1 MFLKPF
7 KLKSNAPLKGS
18 DCKKLKIK
26 PTTLIR
32 VNAPCPF
39 RQRIQTEFPHTNP
52 DLLVPNKSNVSIL
65 KLITYGELQISVF
78 CVDKLPMFFEN
89 EENKL
94 VPTLYSLWQVPDLLP
109 YFTTHPAVL
118 PKLNNGADLMLP
130 GVVVQGVGMN
140 MYGHYK
146 KGQLVAV
153 NLSSN
158 KSAVGIGYLPRSS
171 DDLYMSGGHGVAVKI
186 LHVFGDK
193 LWAIEPQIAQQ
204 VPQFKITSLTDDDF
218 PELGSV
224 KHTGKQN
231 KASPNLDEQN
241 EEILT
246 EGIQNFNLDA
256 DIAISSQINFK
267 TESKGNIV
275 VANDINMEICNSER
289 SNETTPELMLRN
301 AFLSA
306 LKNRGH
312 SLQLPLL
319 TSTFFR
325 SYILPE
331 CGQSL
336 DLKKTKYKKLSNFLN
351 EMIDDGFIVVREE
364 TKGVDKIISIDFEHP
379 DLVNFVTDYKQPI
392 NNMEESNE
400 NSLFHSELTELYIV
414 TDAVAALF
422 TKLNYKRGEGIA
434 AQQVK
439 KVIREYINKVNLS
452 LSKKPEDEAK
462 SYILDECLQSIC
474 KTNVATLSK
483 IVATV
488 TLQMDHSYQ
497 MCTAKDVSGNK
508 PMIQMSLATRS
519 GNKKVTLVSNIECHG
534 IILSEFIKL
543 CKQGAAASTTI
554 VSLPNQKK
562 EMLQIQGNQVR
573 FIYTLLTETY
583 KISPKYILGLEL
595 AKDGKKHK
603 RK

>member
-1 MFLKPF
+1 MNML
-7 KLKSNAPLKGS
+7 
-18 DCKKLKIK
+18 
-26 PTTLIR
+26 
-32 VNAPCPF
+32 
-39 RQRIQTEFPHTNP
+39 
-52 DLLVPNKSNVSIL
+52 
-65 KLITYGELQISVF
+65 
-78 CVDKLPMFFEN
+78 
-89 EENKL
+89 
-94 VPTLYSLWQVPDLLP
+94 QVPDLLP